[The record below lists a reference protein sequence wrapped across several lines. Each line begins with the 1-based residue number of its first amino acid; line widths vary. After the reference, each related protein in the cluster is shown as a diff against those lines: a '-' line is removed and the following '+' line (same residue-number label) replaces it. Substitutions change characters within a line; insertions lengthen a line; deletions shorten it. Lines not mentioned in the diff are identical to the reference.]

1 MPFWAVLDA
10 CVLHPISLADT
21 LLRVAQT
28 EVYQPLWSVDILDEL
43 RRSVL
48 RSRPGADID
57 RRIARMR
64 EAFPEA
70 EVTGYEHLIEGLATD
85 PDDRHVLAAAIV
97 GKAQVVVTANLRHF
111 PPEACEPYGIEAQ
124 HPDDFLVNALHI
136 DSELV
141 IGALARQA
149 GAKRKPPITFEQLLM
164 RLSDLVPVFAGEVQ
178 EAVNALGTRN
188 PTTLRELLDT

>member
-10 CVLHPISLADT
+10 CVLHPMSLADT
-21 LLRVAQT
+21 LLWVAHA
-28 EVYQPLWSVDILDEL
+28 EVYQPLWSADILDEL
-43 RRSVL
+43 GRSVL
-48 RSRPGADID
+48 RSRPEADID

-70 EVTGYEHLIEGLATD
+70 EVTGYEHLIEGLAAD

-111 PPEACEPYGIEAQ
+111 PPEACEPYGVEAQ

-149 GAKRKPPITFEQLLM
+149 GAKRNPPITLDRLLE
-164 RLSDLVPVFAGEVQ
+164 RLSELVPGFVGEV
-178 EAVNALGTRN
+178 
-188 PTTLRELLDT
+188 RELLDG